1 MCVCS
6 AVLVTPEPPVSCRWQ
21 TLIET
26 IVDVKTT
33 DGYVLRVFTV
43 AFTKKT
49 KFQTK
54 KSAYAQSAQVRA
66 IRKKMVDIIT
76 STVQKCDLREFVAK
90 HLYVQLGG
98 VHMRM
103 RRAWG
108 ERRDG
113 CLMDNRLVITPS
125 AACVSCQA
133 AGDVQDRH

>member
-1 MCVCS
+1 MFH
-6 AVLVTPEPPVSCRWQ
+6 ALVRWQ

-90 HLYVQLGG
+90 HLYVCG
-98 VHMRM
+98 VQQSVTRQWVALHLC
-103 RRAWG
+103 G
-108 ERRDG
+108 
-113 CLMDNRLVITPS
+113 S
-125 AACVSCQA
+125 AVLF
-133 AGDVQDRH
+133 RFW